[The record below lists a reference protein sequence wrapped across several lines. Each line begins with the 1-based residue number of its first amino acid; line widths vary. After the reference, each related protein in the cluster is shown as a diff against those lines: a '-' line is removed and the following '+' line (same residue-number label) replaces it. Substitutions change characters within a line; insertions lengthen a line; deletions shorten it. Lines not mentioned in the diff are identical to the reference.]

1 MYVKNRDKLWNKLNK
16 IKRFHKFP
24 NGSVLLIFPSSWVR
38 TMHWHKDMIFMMSLD
53 TLNEQVLIKPVKDIS
68 QYDVKGD
75 RKHQLEEAN
84 IVNAE

>member
-1 MYVKNRDKLWNKLNK
+1 
-16 IKRFHKFP
+16 
-24 NGSVLLIFPSSWVR
+24 
-38 TMHWHKDMIFMMSLD
+38 MMSLD